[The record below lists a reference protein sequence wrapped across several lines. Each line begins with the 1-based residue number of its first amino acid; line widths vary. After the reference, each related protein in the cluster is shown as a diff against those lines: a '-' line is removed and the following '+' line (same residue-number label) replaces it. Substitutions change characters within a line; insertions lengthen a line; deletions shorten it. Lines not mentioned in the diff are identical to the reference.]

1 MESLAIGRKSESGA
15 GSKMAPLEG
24 LFLWAERSSMPLNT
38 LDPWHPLRAS
48 FLPHLSPKV
57 TSPSPAQQML
67 RARMRTVAR
76 PYRSERTLLMI
87 LCSSSVNQGWSSSSV
102 VSEVALT
109 PESLMSRAKLDV
121 ERLKPERSSATEGVG
136 SVVVVVEEPSVM
148 VTLAGEEVLSPK
160 VEEKGPAELVLL
172 AEAASVVEV
181 ELSLK
186 KPGSTMVKSL
196 LVESI
201 GCEMVELVQ
210 VALVGGKM
218 VEEDAESPEVE
229 KGTKASVRLT
239 CKSGKVTFG
248 AELFAEARGG
258 EDEVE
263 MGSIFKRC
271 HESSSSLRVL
281 QAGLSGRPSMRLI
294 DRLMGPWGA
303 TFALLKQAR

>member
-1 MESLAIGRKSESGA
+1 M
-15 GSKMAPLEG
+15 
-24 LFLWAERSSMPLNT
+24 
-38 LDPWHPLRAS
+38 
-48 FLPHLSPKV
+48 
-57 TSPSPAQQML
+57 
-67 RARMRTVAR
+67 
-76 PYRSERTLLMI
+76 
-87 LCSSSVNQGWSSSSV
+87 

-109 PESLMSRAKLDV
+109 LESLMSRAKLDV
-121 ERLKPERSSATEGVG
+121 ERLKPERSSATGGVG
-136 SVVVVVEEPSVM
+136 SVVVVVEEPSAM
-148 VTLAGEEVLSPK
+148 VTLAGEEVVSPK
-160 VEEKGPAELVLL
+160 VEERSPAELVL

-186 KPGSTMVKSL
+186 KPGSTVVKSL
-196 LVESI
+196 LVEWI
-201 GCEMVELVQ
+201 GCETVELLQ

-218 VEEDAESPEVE
+218 VELLQVALVGGKMVEKDAESLEVE

>member
-1 MESLAIGRKSESGA
+1 M
-15 GSKMAPLEG
+15 
-24 LFLWAERSSMPLNT
+24 
-38 LDPWHPLRAS
+38 
-48 FLPHLSPKV
+48 
-57 TSPSPAQQML
+57 
-67 RARMRTVAR
+67 
-76 PYRSERTLLMI
+76 
-87 LCSSSVNQGWSSSSV
+87 

-121 ERLKPERSSATEGVG
+121 ERLKPERSSATGGVG
-136 SVVVVVEEPSVM
+136 SEVVVVEEPSVM
-148 VTLAGEEVLSPK
+148 VTLAGEEVVSPK
-160 VEEKGPAELVLL
+160 VEERSPAELVLL

-186 KPGSTMVKSL
+186 KPGSTVVKSL

-201 GCEMVELVQ
+201 GCETVELLQ

-218 VEEDAESPEVE
+218 VEKDAESLEVE

-281 QAGLSGRPSMRLI
+281 QAGLSGRPNILLI
-294 DRLMGPWGA
+294 ERLMGPWGA